1 MGVPVGMMSSH
12 TRILHSRGPQAALR
26 ENVSSSQSNKNNQ
39 ISDALPLIDQGHSSE
54 LAPDI
59 SQVKKVPLNQGQ
71 LALPGPMD
79 PTMPAIP
86 PNLMKSDSS
95 KRRIGNGNETV

>member
-1 MGVPVGMMSSH
+1 MMSSH

-26 ENVSSSQSNKNNQ
+26 ENISSSQSNKNNQ
-39 ISDALPLIDQGHSSE
+39 TSDVLPQIDQGHSSE

-71 LALPGPMD
+71 LALSGPMD

-86 PNLMKSDSS
+86 PNLMKSESS
-95 KRRIGNGNETV
+95 KQRIGTDNDMG